1 MNLENFN
8 FKPFYTLDK
17 DWALLSV
24 GNKEKFN
31 MMTVSWGGFGTIWG
45 KPVVSVYVRKSRYT
59 YEFMEENDYFTLS
72 FYEEK
77 YKKDLGILGSKSG
90 RGINKKD
97 LVSLHEEEVGN
108 SISFK
113 EAILTLVCKK
123 IYCED
128 LKKENMKPE
137 IQEQFYKKDE
147 IHRMYIGEVIDIIDR
162 R

>member
-1 MNLENFN
+1 MNLESFN

-17 DWALLSV
+17 EWALLSV

-45 KPVVSVYVRKSRYT
+45 RPVVSVYVRKSRYT

-72 FYEEK
+72 FYDEK

-113 EAILTLVCKK
+113 EANLTLVCKK
-123 IYCED
+123 IYYDD
-128 LKKENMKPE
+128 LKQENMKPE

>member
-1 MNLENFN
+1 MNLESFN

-17 DWALLSV
+17 EWALLSV

-45 KPVVSVYVRKSRYT
+45 RPVVSVYVRKSRYT

-90 RGINKKD
+90 RNINKKS

-113 EAILTLVCKK
+113 EANLTLVCKK
-123 IYCED
+123 IYYDD

-137 IQEQFYKKDE
+137 MQEQFYKKDE

>member
-1 MNLENFN
+1 MNLESFN

-17 DWALLSV
+17 EWALLSV

-72 FYEEK
+72 FYDEK

-97 LVSLHEEEVGN
+97 LVSFNEEEVGN

-113 EAILTLVCKK
+113 EANLTLVCKK
-123 IYCED
+123 IYYDD
-128 LKKENMKPE
+128 LKQENMKPE

>member
-1 MNLENFN
+1 MNLESFN

-17 DWALLSV
+17 EWALLSV

-45 KPVVSVYVRKSRYT
+45 RPVVSVYVRKSRYT

-90 RGINKKD
+90 RNINKKS

-113 EAILTLVCKK
+113 EANLTLVCKK
-123 IYCED
+123 IYYDD
-128 LKKENMKPE
+128 LKKENIKPE

>member
-1 MNLENFN
+1 MNLESFN

-17 DWALLSV
+17 EWALLSV

-45 KPVVSVYVRKSRYT
+45 RPVVSVYVRKSRYT

-90 RGINKKD
+90 RNINKKS

-113 EAILTLVCKK
+113 EANLTLVCKK
-123 IYCED
+123 IYYDD

>member
-1 MNLENFN
+1 MNLESFN

-17 DWALLSV
+17 EWALLSV

-59 YEFMEENDYFTLS
+59 YEFIEENDYFTLS
-72 FYEEK
+72 FYDEK

-113 EAILTLVCKK
+113 EANLTLVCKK
-123 IYCED
+123 IYYDD
-128 LKKENMKPE
+128 LKQENMKPE

>member
-1 MNLENFN
+1 MNLESFN

-17 DWALLSV
+17 EWALLSV

-45 KPVVSVYVRKSRYT
+45 RPVVSVYVRKSRYT

-72 FYEEK
+72 FYDEK

-97 LVSLHEEEVGN
+97 LVSLNEEEVGN

-113 EAILTLVCKK
+113 EANLTLVCKK
-123 IYCED
+123 IYYDD
-128 LKKENMKPE
+128 LKQENMKPE

>member
-1 MNLENFN
+1 MNLESFN

-17 DWALLSV
+17 EWALLSV

-45 KPVVSVYVRKSRYT
+45 RPVVSVYVRKSRYT

-90 RGINKKD
+90 RNINKKD

-113 EAILTLVCKK
+113 EANLTLVCKK
-123 IYCED
+123 IYYDD

>member
-1 MNLENFN
+1 MNLESFN

-17 DWALLSV
+17 EWALLSV

-59 YEFMEENDYFTLS
+59 YEFIEENDYFTLS
-72 FYEEK
+72 FYDEK

-97 LVSLHEEEVGN
+97 LVSLNEEEVGN

-113 EAILTLVCKK
+113 EANLTLVCKK
-123 IYCED
+123 IYYDD
-128 LKKENMKPE
+128 LKQENMKPE

>member
-1 MNLENFN
+1 MNLESFN

-17 DWALLSV
+17 EWALLSV

-45 KPVVSVYVRKSRYT
+45 RPVVSVYARKSRYT

-90 RGINKKD
+90 RNINKKD

-113 EAILTLVCKK
+113 EANLTLVCKK
-123 IYCED
+123 IYYDD